1 MIRPF
6 TIRLLGRI
14 VLSCFLFLQ
23 LTSSFTQQTIAAAR
37 LASVGSV
44 ITTTGTITCGDEF
57 GQIRFMQDKTAG
69 ISIYSSTLSNTK
81 AGDSIEVTGVL
92 TIYKGQLEITP
103 VNSFHIIQSGRPLPS
118 PKMIHLNDAGL
129 SSLESMRVS
138 LSCMGVASCE
148 PKFDSYWYTIF
159 DTRGNTSKLVMS
171 QTGASIPTASLSAT
185 GIWVNVD
192 NEFQLWAQ
200 SLTSNAQGGCKIIPK
215 GLVSFNMQAI
225 SLSWDVSPEPNSW
238 VEYGIENFDHIL
250 LPEKGVTLTSIL
262 FNNLIDGQ
270 LYKARLGQ
278 FSAATDT
285 IYSPVVYFSSPSTTS
300 TPIQIFFD
308 KAIDASYSDGSHPA
322 GTGSSIIENDVIAR
336 IDQVS
341 STMDIAMYNDTRTSI
356 VDAIKRAVQRGVA
369 VRYVAEEST
378 SNTALDGTLPFP
390 VLYRHGNGIMHNKFI
405 IADADDADKAWLWTG
420 STNFTSAQLSTDANH
435 AYVIKDQALAL
446 NYRHEFDELWGTQPN
461 NSGAKEGEQK
471 SDNTGHLFNIDG
483 INIESY
489 FSPSDETNCH
499 IIEALKSADHQV
511 LIGLLLITKDDIV
524 DEIIDLHQKGIE
536 VRLIVED
543 AGTSSLALS
552 RLMQAGVNVEIH
564 DLSGLFHH
572 KYAIIDE
579 GYPDSDP
586 TVISGSHNWTL
597 SADIVNDENTLI
609 FHDQSIANIFR
620 QEYEARWSEL
630 SPTGI
635 ISFSDNPSLILHPN
649 PASDHIEMTNPLG
662 DKCDI
667 TLIDVNGNIVG
678 KQRLESHQ
686 TINYPIDPSIPDGIY
701 LVHWSWLKDHAV
713 SKLVIHK

>member
-1 MIRPF
+1 MIRP
-6 TIRLLGRI
+6 IGRI
-14 VLSCFLFLQ
+14 VFSFLLFLQ
-23 LTSSFTQQTIAAAR
+23 LTGLFGQQTIAAAR
-37 LASVGSV
+37 TALVGSV
-44 ITTTGTITCGDEF
+44 VTTSGTITSGDEF
-57 GQIRFMQDKTAG
+57 GQIRFMQDNTAG
-69 ISIYSSTLSNTK
+69 ISIYSSTLSNTIP
-81 AGDSIEVTGVL
+81 GDSIEVTGVL

-103 VNSFHIIQSGRPLPS
+103 VNSFHIIQPGRPLPAA
-118 PKMIHLNDAGL
+118 KLIRLNDPDL
-129 SSLESMRVS
+129 SSLESMRVNLGCIGIS
-138 LSCMGVASCE
+138 TCE

-159 DTRGNTSKLVMS
+159 DARGNIAKLVMS
-171 QTGASIPTASLSAT
+171 QTGGAIPVSSVSAT

-192 NEFQLWAQ
+192 NEFQLWSQ
-200 SLTSNAQGGCKIIPK
+200 SLTSNTQGTCKIIPK
-215 GLVSFNMQAI
+215 ALVSFNTQST
-225 SLSWDVSPEPNSW
+225 SLSWEVSPEPNSW
-238 VEYGIENFDHIL
+238 VEYGINNFDQIL
-250 LPEKGVTLTSIL
+250 LPEKGITLTSIL
-262 FNNLIDGQ
+262 FTNLTEGQ
-270 LYKARLGQ
+270 LYNARLGQ
-278 FSAATDT
+278 VSSSGDT
-285 IYSPVVYFSSPSTTS
+285 IYSPAVYFSSPSSPS

-308 KAIDASYSDGSHPA
+308 KSIDASYSDGSHPIA
-322 GTGSSIIENDVIAR
+322 TGSSVIENDVISR

-390 VLYRHGNGIMHNKFI
+390 VLYRQGNGIMHNKFI
-405 IADADDADKAWLWTG
+405 IADADDAAKAWLWTG

-446 NYRHEFDELWGTQPN
+446 NYRHEFDELWGSQPN
-461 NSGAKEGEQK
+461 NLGAKEGEQK
-471 SDNTGHLFNIDG
+471 SDNTGHLFNIGG

-499 IIEALKSADHQV
+499 ILDALKSADHQV
-511 LIGLLLITKDDIV
+511 LIGLLLITKDDLV

-620 QEYEARWSEL
+620 QEYEARWNEL
-630 SPTGI
+630 SPTAT
-635 ISFSDNPSLILHPN
+635 ISISDNPALTLHPN
-649 PASDHIEMTNPLG
+649 PASDHIEMTNPMG
-662 DKCDI
+662 DKCDV
-667 TLIDVNGNIVG
+667 TFIDINGNIIG
-678 KQRLESHQ
+678 KQKLAGHQ
-686 TINYPIDPSIPDGIY
+686 TINFPIDPSIPDGIY
-701 LVHWSWLKDHAV
+701 LVHWDWLKDHAV

>member
-1 MIRPF
+1 
-6 TIRLLGRI
+6 
-14 VLSCFLFLQ
+14 
-23 LTSSFTQQTIAAAR
+23 
-37 LASVGSV
+37 
-44 ITTTGTITCGDEF
+44 
-57 GQIRFMQDKTAG
+57 DKTAG
-69 ISIYSSTLSNTK
+69 ISIYSSSLSNII

-103 VNSFHIIQSGRPLPS
+103 VNSFHVIQSGRPLPA
-118 PKMIHLNDAGL
+118 PKLIHFNDAGL
-129 SSLESMRVS
+129 SSFESMRVN

-171 QTGASIPTASLSAT
+171 HTGSQIPSSSVAVT

-192 NEFQLWAQ
+192 NEFQLWSQ
-200 SLTSNAQGGCKIIPK
+200 SLISNTQGGCKIIPK
-215 GLVSFNMQAI
+215 GLVSYNGHAT
-225 SLSWDVSPEPNSW
+225 SLSWEVSPESNSW
-238 VEYGIENFDHIL
+238 VEYGINTFNQVL
-250 LPEKGVTLTSIL
+250 LPEKGITLTSIL
-262 FNNLIDGQ
+262 INNLIAGQ
-270 LYKARLGQ
+270 LYEARLGQ
-278 FSAATDT
+278 VSPTTDT
-285 IYSPVVYFSSPSTTS
+285 IYSPVVYFSSPSVTS

-308 KAIDASYSDGSHPA
+308 KSIDASYSDGNHPA

-356 VDAIKRAVQRGVA
+356 VDAIRRAVQRGVA

-378 SNTALDGTLPFP
+378 SNTALNGTLPFP

-405 IADADDADKAWLWTG
+405 IADADDTDKAWLWTG

-435 AYVIKDQALAL
+435 AYVITDQALAL
-446 NYRHEFDELWGTQPN
+446 NYRHEFNELWGTQPN
-461 NSGAKEGEQK
+461 NTGAKEGEQK

-499 IIEALKSADHQV
+499 ILDALKSADHQV
-511 LIGLLLITKDDIV
+511 LIGLLLITKDDLV
-524 DEIIDLHQKGIE
+524 DEIISLHQQGIE

-630 SPTGI
+630 NPTGT
-635 ISFSDNPSLILHPN
+635 ISISDNPSLTLHPN
-649 PASDHIEMTNPLG
+649 PASDHVEMTNPLG

-678 KQRLESHQ
+678 KQRLDSHA
-686 TINYPIDPSIPDGIY
+686 TINFPIGQSIPDGIY